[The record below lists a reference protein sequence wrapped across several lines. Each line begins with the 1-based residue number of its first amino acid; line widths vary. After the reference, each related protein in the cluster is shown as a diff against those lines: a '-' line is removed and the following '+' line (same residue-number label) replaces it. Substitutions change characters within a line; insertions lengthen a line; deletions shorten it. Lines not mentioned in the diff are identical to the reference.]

1 MKDLSLLTR
10 RSMLALGAI
19 PLLANASTWP
29 DRPIKLLVA
38 ATAGTQ
44 PDIFARIYADQLS
57 AALKVPVV
65 VDNRSG
71 AAGNIGANAAAMS
84 APDGYTFLYA
94 IANVTTM
101 NQFLY
106 TNIPFDPIKDL
117 APVAEAVNTTT
128 MLLASNSAGVNTVAE
143 AIALA
148 RSRKGELVYGSYGVG
163 GYPHLVFV
171 QLLQKAGVEML
182 HVPYRTGALTDL
194 ITGRIQ
200 FLLEPT
206 ATAIPQIRAGKV
218 KALAHSGSRRHP
230 EFPALPTIAETVPG
244 VVLEGWH
251 GFYAPAGTPA
261 AIIERVSAEINRINE
276 MPEIK
281 ERLLGRSGTPV
292 TGSPKQM
299 AARIEKE
306 SKGWEALIRAN
317 NIKVE

>member
-10 RSMLALGAI
+10 RSMLALGAV
-19 PLLANASTWP
+19 PFFAKASTWP
-29 DRPIKLLVA
+29 DRPIKLVVA

-44 PDIFARIYADQLS
+44 PDIFARIYADQLA

-71 AAGNIGANAAAMS
+71 AAGNIGADAAAKS

-106 TNIPFDPIKDL
+106 TSITFDPRKDL
-117 APVAEAVNTTT
+117 VPVAEAVNTTT
-128 MLLASNSAGVNTVAE
+128 MLLASNTAGANTVAE
-143 AIALA
+143 AIDLA

-171 QLLQKAGVEML
+171 QLLQKAGVDML
-182 HVPYRTGALTDL
+182 HVPYRTGAMNDL

-230 EFPALPTIAETVPG
+230 EFPNLPTITETVPG

-261 AIIERVSAEINRINE
+261 AIIEKVSAEINRINE
-276 MPEIK
+276 LPEVK
-281 ERLLGRSGTPV
+281 ERLVGRSGTPV
-292 TGSPKQM
+292 ASSPKQM

-306 SKGWEALIRAN
+306 SKDWEALIRAN